1 MKPPPTTESR
11 TPRWARRALRY
22 GASVFLPVAVA
33 SATAVAGASQGPTR
47 AFWAI
52 TAIIATAASA
62 IFALVKERQARAATR
77 TASKAR
83 AQLAAGLN
91 RAGAP
96 LLTVLGKVTTAKT
109 TEELHAALDVLAE
122 RVVDIAQS
130 QCGRHRRPGAN
141 LRAVYYA
148 RVDDRLERRTW
159 DGRQANTPPRRAFR
173 AGVSPHETEV
183 VRFADSEDVLV
194 VDDLYYHAPPHFVY
208 SSNRSYSTFIAVPIR
223 AGETSFGMLTV
234 DSDLPGSLS
243 EADKGHL
250 ILLAGVLAAGLAHQ
264 AHRTCPINP
273 LPSTSEA

>member
-1 MKPPPTTESR
+1 
-11 TPRWARRALRY
+11 
-22 GASVFLPVAVA
+22 VA

-47 AFWAI
+47 AFWAV

-62 IFALVKERQARAATR
+62 IFALVKGRQARAATR
-77 TASKAR
+77 TASMAR

-109 TEELHAALDVLAE
+109 AEDLHAALDVLAE

-159 DGRQANTPPRRAFR
+159 AGRQANTTPRRAAVGFVQPGPPSFQFHCGTPVVHGGRSAIALQRR
-173 AGVSPHETEV
+173 AEGFGGEMV
-183 VRFADSEDVLV
+183 
-194 VDDLYYHAPPHFVY
+194 FVEG
-208 SSNRSYSTFIAVPIR
+208 T
-223 AGETSFGMLTV
+223 
-234 DSDLPGSLS
+234 
-243 EADKGHL
+243 
-250 ILLAGVLAAGLAHQ
+250 
-264 AHRTCPINP
+264 
-273 LPSTSEA
+273 